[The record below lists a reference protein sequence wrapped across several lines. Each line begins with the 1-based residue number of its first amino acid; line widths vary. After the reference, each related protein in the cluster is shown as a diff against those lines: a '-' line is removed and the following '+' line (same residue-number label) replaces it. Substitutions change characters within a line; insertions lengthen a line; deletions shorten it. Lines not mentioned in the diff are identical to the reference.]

1 MFIICKNFKFY
12 FKQYK
17 SIAYYSQNNIAV
29 ATIQGRYYFKFVK
42 MLQFLKINYDSIL
55 PNEIGNTDKRLI
67 LTTMQEA
74 SEIASNF
81 VLCAEEFDADPTVIK
96 GLITQKLE
104 SGFHERTLVLGI
116 DPGNRIG
123 LSVFYYQKEIESST
137 FTSLDELISHIVRIL
152 AGLKADRKI
161 VKIGNGNM
169 KIARHIIDRLNLSFC
184 SHFELEF
191 IDERRTSLKI
201 KNHNKR
207 GERDKISAR
216 CIIQRDGYRHLVLP
230 LSRTG

>member
-1 MFIICKNFKFY
+1 M
-12 FKQYK
+12 
-17 SIAYYSQNNIAV
+17 
-29 ATIQGRYYFKFVK
+29 
-42 MLQFLKINYDSIL
+42 NYDSIL
-55 PNEIGNTDKRLI
+55 PDEIDNTEKRLI
-67 LTTMQEA
+67 LTTLQEA
-74 SEIASNF
+74 SKIASNF
-81 VLCAEEFDADPTVIK
+81 VLCEEEFDADPTVVK

-104 SGFHERTLVLGI
+104 SGLHESTLVIGI

-123 LSVFYYQKEIESST
+123 LSIFYYQKEIESST
-137 FTSLDELISHIVRIL
+137 YTSLDELISHIVRIL

-161 VKIGNGNM
+161 IKIGNGNM
-169 KIARHIIDRLNLSFC
+169 KIARQITDRLNLSFC

-191 IDERRTSLKI
+191 VDERKTSLKI

-216 CIIQRDGYRHLVLP
+216 YITQRDGYRHLILP

>member
-1 MFIICKNFKFY
+1 
-12 FKQYK
+12 
-17 SIAYYSQNNIAV
+17 
-29 ATIQGRYYFKFVK
+29 
-42 MLQFLKINYDSIL
+42 MLQSLKMNYDSIL
-55 PNEIGNTDKRLI
+55 PDEIDHTDKRLI
-67 LTTMQEA
+67 LTTLQEA
-74 SEIASNF
+74 SKIASNF
-81 VLCAEEFDADPTVIK
+81 VLYAEEFDADPTVIK

-104 SGFHERTLVLGI
+104 SGLHESTLVIGI

-123 LSVFYYQKEIESST
+123 LSVFYYQKEIESSSY
-137 FTSLDELISHIVRIL
+137 TSLDELISHIVRIL
-152 AGLKADRKI
+152 AGLKSEKKI

-169 KIARHIIDRLNLSFC
+169 KIARQIINRLNLSFC

-191 IDERRTSLKI
+191 VDERKTSLKI

-216 CIIQRDGYRHLVLP
+216 YITQREGYRHLILP

>member
-1 MFIICKNFKFY
+1 
-12 FKQYK
+12 
-17 SIAYYSQNNIAV
+17 
-29 ATIQGRYYFKFVK
+29 
-42 MLQFLKINYDSIL
+42 MLQFLKMNYDSIL
-55 PNEIGNTDKRLI
+55 PTEIANTDKRLI

-74 SEIASNF
+74 PEIASNF

-96 GLITQKLE
+96 GMITQKLE
-104 SGFHERTLVLGI
+104 AGFHECTLVLGI

-123 LSVFYYQKEIESST
+123 LSVFYYQNEIESST
-137 FTSLDELISHIVRIL
+137 YTSLDELISHIVRIL

-184 SHFELEF
+184 SHFELE
-191 IDERRTSLKI
+191 IVDERKTSLKI

-207 GERDKISAR
+207 GERDKMSAR
-216 CIIQRDGYRHLVLP
+216 YITQRGGYRHLILP

>member
-1 MFIICKNFKFY
+1 M
-12 FKQYK
+12 
-17 SIAYYSQNNIAV
+17 
-29 ATIQGRYYFKFVK
+29 
-42 MLQFLKINYDSIL
+42 NYDSIL
-55 PNEIGNTDKRLI
+55 PTEIDHTDKRLI

-74 SEIASNF
+74 SKIASNF

-104 SGFHERTLVLGI
+104 AGFHECTLVLGI

-123 LSVFYYQKEIESST
+123 FSVFYYQNEIESST
-137 FTSLDELISHIVRIL
+137 YTSLDELISHIVRIL

-161 VKIGNGNM
+161 VKIGNGSM
-169 KIARHIIDRLNLSFC
+169 KIAHHIIDRLNLSFC

-191 IDERRTSLKI
+191 VDERKTSLKI

-207 GERDKISAR
+207 GERDKMSAR
-216 CIIQRDGYRHLVLP
+216 YITQRDGYRHLILP